1 MIIFSK
7 KCVKGLTKI
16 TAAIQYNSK
25 PLWKKL
31 LFYKPVIEDEE
42 EEAKQTS
49 SKQTETNLNG
59 LRRTIYLTL
68 QSSLNY
74 EEATDK
80 LLKLDLEPGQEV
92 ELCNMILDCSAQQ
105 RTYEKFYGLVAEVC
119 YLYIFCCWMYLLN
132 G

>member
-1 MIIFSK
+1 MK
-7 KCVKGLTKI
+7 KK
-16 TAAIQYNSK
+16 K
-25 PLWKKL
+25 PNR
-31 LFYKPVIEDEE
+31 

-49 SKQTETNLNG
+49 SKQTETDLNG

-68 QSSLNY
+68 QSSLDY